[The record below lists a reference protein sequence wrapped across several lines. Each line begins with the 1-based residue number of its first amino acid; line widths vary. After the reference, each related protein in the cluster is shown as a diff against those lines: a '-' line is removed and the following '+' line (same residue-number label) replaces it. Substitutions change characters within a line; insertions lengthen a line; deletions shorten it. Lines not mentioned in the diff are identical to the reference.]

1 MEESK
6 ELKQFNLAEKT
17 AKVKILTAQ
26 TAENIIEIGRTLL
39 EVKKNLSYG
48 EFQNWLENE
57 INYSKSTAYN
67 FMKVAKEFPDFHAV
81 GNLGMKKLLALT
93 GIEAESREK
102 VIANNDLDNMT
113 VKEVEEVVKMEQ
125 QLESLNFLM
134 EILSNEVT
142 KTGIDYASTSNINWD
157 IDIITGKKLTLE
169 EVKELQEG
177 VEEIILKDINRLRTG
192 WYKHID
198 TLRKNFTDDKAFFQ
212 TFYEEN
218 IMQRIHG
225 DINGDID
232 SKFRN
237 IYWNIMLIDYFRNK
251 GVEQ

>member
-26 TAENIIEIGRTLL
+26 TAENIIEIGKTLL
-39 EVKKNLSYG
+39 EVKANLSYG

-93 GIEAESREK
+93 GIEAECREK

-113 VKEVEEVVKMEQ
+113 VKEVEEVVEDEKMLEKVNKFMERMSYKIPPYKKN
-125 QLESLNFLM
+125 LNNEIYDGLLDEEKEILENGVVECYKASEWARNEMYESLK
-134 EILSNEVT
+134 EVQKILNNDKLFAKWVIELEV
-142 KTGIDYASTSNINWD
+142 IDEF
-157 IDIITGKKLTLE
+157 E
-169 EVKELQEG
+169 ELIG
-177 VEEIILKDINRLRTG
+177 GLL
-192 WYKHID
+192 
-198 TLRKNFTDDKAFFQ
+198 DKAVA
-212 TFYEEN
+212 EAEKN
-218 IMQRIHG
+218 
-225 DINGDID
+225 
-232 SKFRN
+232 KA
-237 IYWNIMLIDYFRNK
+237 NK